1 MFCLD
6 QFKHIT
12 EKINELQLDTTRII
26 LQPNKLMSS
35 DQLKSEIIRH
45 DQHCQNFEN
54 ENQQLQ
60 SKLSTL
66 DKQSELLKQKILPLQ
81 LAPPVPGI
89 SIPPNYKWTQNGYR
103 VAGGSNSGNDRFHLH
118 HPYGFCVDDDQVLYI
133 ADSTNNRILKW
144 RCRAMAGELIAGGRG
159 KGDGPDQLNC
169 PTDVIVDETRSN
181 LLICDYQNRRV
192 VRWRLGYNTCGETII
207 SNIDCH
213 GLAMDKE
220 GYLYVTDY
228 KKNEVRKYKIGES
241 HGILVA
247 GGNGDGNRLDQ
258 LNGPLYVFV
267 GRDNSVY
274 VSDEKNDRV
283 IKWKTGSKEGIVV
296 AGGRNRGNGLEQLS
310 QPGKIFVN
318 PWNTVFVADWGN
330 DRIMSWPHKAI
341 LGHVVVGKSSIERYC
356 SQLRHPISLTF
367 DQHDN
372 LYVANQSDHE
382 IRKFDIDR
390 N

>member
-26 LQPNKLMSS
+26 SQREVLMSS
-35 DQLKSEIIRH
+35 DQLKSETIRH
-45 DQHCQNFEN
+45 DQHGQTLEN
-54 ENQQLQ
+54 EHQQFQ
-60 SKLSTL
+60 SKLSNL
-66 DKQSELLKQKILPLQ
+66 GQQSELLKQKIPPLK
-81 LAPPVPGI
+81 LSAPISGI
-89 SIPPNYKWTQNGYR
+89 SIHPNAKWKQSGQR
-103 VAGGSNSGNDRFHLH
+103 VAGGNSSDGDKFHLH
-118 HPYGFCVDDDQVLYI
+118 HPHGFCVDDDQVLYI

-144 RCRAMAGELIAGGRG
+144 RCGAMMGEIIAGGKG
-159 KGDGPDQLNC
+159 KGDGSAQLNR
-169 PTDVIVDETRSN
+169 PSDVIVDRTRSN

-207 SNIDCH
+207 SDIDCH

-228 KKNEVRKYKIGES
+228 KKNEVRKYEIGKP

-247 GGNGDGNRLDQ
+247 GGNGQGSRLDQ
-258 LNGPLYVFV
+258 LHGPLYVFV

-274 VSDEKNDRV
+274 VSDEKNNRV
-283 IKWKTGSKEGIVV
+283 VKWKTASKKGVVV

-310 QPGKIFVN
+310 EPGKIFVS
-318 PWNTVFVADWGN
+318 PWNAVYVADWGN
-330 DRIMSWPHKAI
+330 DRIMSWPQEATH
-341 LGHVVVGKSSIERYC
+341 GHVVVGKSR
-356 SQLRHPISLTF
+356 RPVSLTF
-367 DQHDN
+367 DQHGN
-372 LYVANQSDHE
+372 LYVANQWDHE